1 MGAFQSTSPV
11 RGTTDN
17 SGNIQ
22 LTSEFQST
30 SPVRGT
36 TIIYLYLS
44 IAIYISI
51 HVPREGDDWH
61 CYHPRTPIRI
71 SIHVPREG
79 DDEVY
84 GYIETE
90 MVQFQSTSPVRGTT
104 RPPPPPSPAARISI
118 HVPRE
123 GDDSKGAQKWCS
135 FGKGKRE
142 ITGRLAKCA
151 GLLNKWDQG
160 PGAFGWGKGVRT
172 CRGNMFAWT
181 SRSENQGAFGL
192 VGGFAAEMLH
202 LFLVGVA
209 QIVESQ
215 AVLFRIHDG

>member
-1 MGAFQSTSPV
+1 MKKAQHKLDFFDSLSSPS
-11 RGTTDN
+11 RGTTLPFALVA
-17 SGNIQ
+17 GFQ
-22 LTSEFQST
+22 L
-30 SPVRGT
+30 
-36 TIIYLYLS
+36 
-44 IAIYISI
+44 
-51 HVPREGDDWH
+51 
-61 CYHPRTPIRI
+61 
-71 SIHVPREG
+71 
-79 DDEVY
+79 
-84 GYIETE
+84 
-90 MVQFQSTSPVRGTT
+90 
-104 RPPPPPSPAARISI
+104 ISI

-160 PGAFGWGKGVRT
+160 PGAFGRGKGVRT

-192 VGGFAAEMLH
+192 VGGFAAEMLY

>member
-1 MGAFQSTSPV
+1 MLFAAM
-11 RGTTDN
+11 
-17 SGNIQ
+17 
-22 LTSEFQST
+22 EFQST

-36 TIIYLYLS
+36 TGKEEVGEGVR
-44 IAIYISI
+44 
-51 HVPREGDDWH
+51 HV
-61 CYHPRTPIRI
+61 
-71 SIHVPREG
+71 
-79 DDEVY
+79 
-84 GYIETE
+84 
-90 MVQFQSTSPVRGTT
+90 
-104 RPPPPPSPAARISI
+104 SI

-142 ITGRLAKCA
+142 IIGRLAKCA

-160 PGAFGWGKGVRT
+160 PGAFGWEKGVRT

>member
-1 MGAFQSTSPV
+1 MGRIKHNAITDISIHVPREGDDCTILMTSSALSSFQSTSPV
-11 RGTTDN
+11 RGTTY
-17 SGNIQ
+17 GERV
-22 LTSEFQST
+22 LTRQEN
-30 SPVRGT
+30 
-36 TIIYLYLS
+36 
-44 IAIYISI
+44 
-51 HVPREGDDWH
+51 
-61 CYHPRTPIRI
+61 
-71 SIHVPREG
+71 
-79 DDEVY
+79 
-84 GYIETE
+84 
-90 MVQFQSTSPVRGTT
+90 
-104 RPPPPPSPAARISI
+104 ISI

-151 GLLNKWDQG
+151 GLLNKWNQG

-192 VGGFAAEMLH
+192 VGGFTAEMLH

>member
-1 MGAFQSTSPV
+1 M
-11 RGTTDN
+11 RGTTVPPH
-17 SGNIQ
+17 
-22 LTSEFQST
+22 
-30 SPVRGT
+30 PVAGQQQ
-36 TIIYLYLS
+36 
-44 IAIYISI
+44 
-51 HVPREGDDWH
+51 
-61 CYHPRTPIRI
+61 I

-79 DDEVY
+79 DDEMAAKY
-84 GYIETE
+84 GVEIT
-90 MVQFQSTSPVRGTT
+90 
-104 RPPPPPSPAARISI
+104 ISI

-123 GDDSKGAQKWCS
+123 GDDSKDAQKWCS

>member
-1 MGAFQSTSPV
+1 MGH
-11 RGTTDN
+11 G
-17 SGNIQ
+17 G
-22 LTSEFQST
+22 
-30 SPVRGT
+30 G
-36 TIIYLYLS
+36 
-44 IAIYISI
+44 
-51 HVPREGDDWH
+51 
-61 CYHPRTPIRI
+61 
-71 SIHVPREG
+71 
-79 DDEVY
+79 
-84 GYIETE
+84 
-90 MVQFQSTSPVRGTT
+90 
-104 RPPPPPSPAARISI
+104 ISI

-160 PGAFGWGKGVRT
+160 PGAFGRGKGVRT

-181 SRSENQGAFGL
+181 SQSENQGAFGL

>member
-1 MGAFQSTSPV
+1 MK
-11 RGTTDN
+11 
-17 SGNIQ
+17 
-22 LTSEFQST
+22 
-30 SPVRGT
+30 
-36 TIIYLYLS
+36 
-44 IAIYISI
+44 
-51 HVPREGDDWH
+51 
-61 CYHPRTPIRI
+61 
-71 SIHVPREG
+71 
-79 DDEVY
+79 
-84 GYIETE
+84 
-90 MVQFQSTSPVRGTT
+90 
-104 RPPPPPSPAARISI
+104 ISI

-142 ITGRLAKCA
+142 ITGRLAKCD
-151 GLLNKWDQG
+151 GLLDKWNQG